1 MEILVA
7 IVVLSLVLA
16 LPVLAL
22 YNLIHAAVSKEGR
35 KRHLASFSIYSVLTI
50 VVFGWAFLSS
60 MSGPRSR
67 HQGQLTGC
75 KSNLKNLAVA
85 LEMYSTDF
93 QGHYPPTLSMLTPNY
108 LKIIPNCPSAGAD
121 TYSASYQSTPGLE
134 ADPDTFTLY
143 CRGKNHEKASVLE
156 NSPQYSSNQGLIEH
170 P

>member
-60 MSGPRSR
+60 MSGPRSDTR

-75 KSNLKNLAVA
+75 KSNQKNLAVA
-85 LEMYSTDF
+85 LETYSTDF
-93 QGHYPPTLSMLTPNY
+93 QGHYPPTLSLLTPNY

-121 TYSASYQSTPGLE
+121 PIRA
-134 ADPDTFTLY
+134 
-143 CRGKNHEKASVLE
+143 
-156 NSPQYSSNQGLIEH
+156 
-170 P
+170 